1 MSGAVHGEFTG
12 DVGDDLAVG
21 EAAGGLVAREV
32 LPVGRVVGLE
42 HRAGEVVVV
51 ADVDGRVAEG
61 DDRRHE
67 RLRPDA
73 AAAAH
78 RRPRHEQRHGQQRHR
93 GRRHDMLALFTL
105 VCALAAPWP
114 THTQTVAKILDMLIC
129 DRRPSAYIWYDASTS
144 MWLAVGRVELKA
156 SSNLYR
162 REA

>member
-1 MSGAVHGEFTG
+1 MYGAVHGEFTG

-67 RLRPDA
+67 WLRPD
-73 AAAAH
+73 AAAH

-114 THTQTVAKILDMLIC
+114 THTQTVAQIC
-129 DRRPSAYIWYDASTS
+129 
-144 MWLAVGRVELKA
+144 
-156 SSNLYR
+156 LYAIVDLVHMVR
-162 REA
+162 CIHIDVARGWACGIEGVVQSVPT